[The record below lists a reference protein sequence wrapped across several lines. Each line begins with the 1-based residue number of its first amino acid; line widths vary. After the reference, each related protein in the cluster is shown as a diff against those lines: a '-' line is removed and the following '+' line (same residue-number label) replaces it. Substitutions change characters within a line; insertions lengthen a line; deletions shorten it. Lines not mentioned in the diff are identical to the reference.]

1 LSTNHLPA
9 LKLSY
14 TKRLIALGLTVTI
27 GFFAVL
33 GTVLWDSRE
42 RDREQARQAAA
53 NLIATISSDIER
65 NLELYDL
72 SLQAVVDGMKIPAF
86 SDLQPEVRR
95 LILFDRAATA
105 RDMGSIFVLDKD
117 GSVIIDSRTLT
128 PHQENYS
135 QRDFFVVQ
143 KLNPATGLYVSRPWL
158 DDNSEHLIAISRRLF
173 SSDGT
178 FSGAVVGTLRLDY
191 FRRLFEK
198 IKLSGQSAMTL
209 VRDDGSIVMRSPFF
223 EQMIGRSVAG
233 YPLFRKIVSYASGSI
248 EYIAGIDGIKRLYV
262 YQRVGEYPLIIS
274 YGLSLESIYADWRQ
288 KAGLI
293 GLLMFALC
301 SLNVAL
307 IVFLAGA
314 VKRRSQAEHQLAIT
328 ATTDG
333 LTGLCNRRRLDEMF
347 DLEWHRAMRT
357 QNPVALLMIDADNF
371 KHFNDQFGHQAGDAA
386 LIALAHCIQ
395 DNTQRASD
403 ISARYGGEEFAI
415 LLPATSLADAVH
427 LAENIRSSVLSLRA
441 DQQGRPDSSP
451 TVSIG
456 AASMVPRQ
464 GLQPRDLIK
473 AADTALY
480 QAKSK
485 GRNRTEPALPVRTV
499 ERKYEAA

>member
-1 LSTNHLPA
+1 MSTNHLPA

-86 SDLQPEVRR
+86 SDLQPEVRQ

-209 VRDDGSIVMRSPFF
+209 VRDDGSIVMRSPF
-223 EQMIGRSVAG
+223 
-233 YPLFRKIVSYASGSI
+233 
-248 EYIAGIDGIKRLYV
+248 
-262 YQRVGEYPLIIS
+262 
-274 YGLSLESIYADWRQ
+274 
-288 KAGLI
+288 
-293 GLLMFALC
+293 
-301 SLNVAL
+301 
-307 IVFLAGA
+307 
-314 VKRRSQAEHQLAIT
+314 
-328 ATTDG
+328 
-333 LTGLCNRRRLDEMF
+333 
-347 DLEWHRAMRT
+347 
-357 QNPVALLMIDADNF
+357 
-371 KHFNDQFGHQAGDAA
+371 
-386 LIALAHCIQ
+386 
-395 DNTQRASD
+395 
-403 ISARYGGEEFAI
+403 
-415 LLPATSLADAVH
+415 
-427 LAENIRSSVLSLRA
+427 SSR
-441 DQQGRPDSSP
+441 
-451 TVSIG
+451 
-456 AASMVPRQ
+456 
-464 GLQPRDLIK
+464 
-473 AADTALY
+473 
-480 QAKSK
+480 
-485 GRNRTEPALPVRTV
+485 
-499 ERKYEAA
+499 